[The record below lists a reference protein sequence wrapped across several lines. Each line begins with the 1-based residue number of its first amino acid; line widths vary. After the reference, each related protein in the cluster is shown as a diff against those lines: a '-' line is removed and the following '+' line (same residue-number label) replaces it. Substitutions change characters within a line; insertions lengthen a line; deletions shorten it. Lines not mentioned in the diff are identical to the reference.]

1 MRGMNGAG
9 ALLASL
15 MLVAGGGAF
24 AEELPISH
32 NLPAALAMQAATAA
46 VESCAGQ
53 GYLVTA
59 TVVDRAG
66 LVKAMLRG
74 DGATPHTSDSSRGKA
89 YTMVTFGPLT
99 KLDTMTEISQR
110 F

>member
-1 MRGMNGAG
+1 MR
-9 ALLASL
+9 ALNRAAAILAAL
-15 MLVAGGGAF
+15 ALAGGGGAL
-24 AEELPISH
+24 AQGLPVSH
-32 NLPAALAMQAATAA
+32 DLPAALAVEAAIAA

-53 GYLVTA
+53 GYRVTA

-99 KLDTMTEISQR
+99 KLDTMTE
-110 F
+110 